1 MATSQNGRAG
11 STPISTTATSGRNAA
26 EAEAE
31 AVDLRSGTRRSA
43 AAVTPDVEPA
53 PREPVSTSLMGALK
67 RTVKE
72 FKKDNL
78 SDWAAALTYRAVM
91 CMAPALLV
99 IVAAL
104 GLLGKSTTNKLIAN
118 IGTLAPGGV
127 KSTLNTVITSV
138 QGKSTA
144 GLAGIIGIALAL
156 YSASSYIAAFM
167 RASNA
172 IYRVGEGRP
181 VWKTIPVR
189 IAVTIVL
196 VVMLVISA
204 AIVVFS
210 GPIATKTGKALG
222 ISPTLITV
230 FEYAKWPVLI
240 IIVSAMLAILY
251 YAAPNVKQ
259 PGIKWVS
266 PGGLLAV
273 IVWVVASALFA
284 FYVANFGSYNKTY
297 GALASVIIFLIW
309 LWITNVAILLGAEFN
324 AEIQRGH
331 AVDAGESTGTDA
343 FAEPRDTRKLDD
355 DTQAQAT
362 ALAQKQT
369 T

>member
-1 MATSQNGRAG
+1 MATHQNGG
-11 STPISTTATSGRNAA
+11 SSSALSNSAHGESTG
-26 EAEAE
+26 EAQSE
-31 AVDLRSGTRRSA
+31 AVDLRSGSRRSA
-43 AAVTPDVEPA
+43 ASVTPSVEPE
-53 PREPVSTSLMGALK
+53 PREPVSTSTMGALK
-67 RTVKE
+67 RTFKE
-72 FKKDNL
+72 FKTDNL

-91 CMAPALLV
+91 CMAPAVLV
-99 IVAAL
+99 MVAAL
-104 GLLGKSTTNKLIAN
+104 GLLGKSTTHTLLTN
-118 IGTLAPGGV
+118 IGQLAPGGV

-144 GLAGIIGIALAL
+144 GIAGIIGIVLAL

-181 VWKTIPVR
+181 VWKTLPVR
-189 IAVTIVL
+189 MAVTIVMVIL
-196 VVMLVISA
+196 LVISA
-204 AIVVFS
+204 AIVVFT
-210 GPIATKTGKALG
+210 GPIADKVGSAIGLG
-222 ISPTLITV
+222 HTAVVVWDI
-230 FEYAKWPVLI
+230 AKWPVLI
-240 IIVSAMLAILY
+240 VIVSLMLAILY

-259 PGIKWVS
+259 PGITWVS

-273 IVWVVASALFA
+273 VVWVVASALFA

-297 GALASVIIFLIW
+297 GALASVIIFLVW
-309 LWITNVAILLGAEFN
+309 LWITNLAILLGAEFN

-331 AVDAGESTGTDA
+331 AVEAGESTGTDA